1 MLRKLIAGAA
11 IAAGLLSVSTSSSAA
26 LVLKYSVNR
35 GGDVT
40 VADGDG
46 TDLNAAAG
54 NITTFIAGLGTLF
67 VSAGTQTAGS
77 LLLNLISA
85 GNIGAAG
92 DLTVALSGTDY
103 IGPTDASI
111 TSLVALTSLGG
122 SMNFAGWFDSANG
135 LFSEATQI
143 IDVSTP
149 AGTPTPYQNANS
161 IGTALGGPFSLTQRF
176 NLNLA
181 QGGEVNIVGTTTVA
195 PVPEPSTY
203 ALLAVGLGLLGL
215 FTLRRAA
222 W

>member
-11 IAAGLLSVSTSSSAA
+11 IATGLLSVSASSSAA
-26 LVLKYSVNR
+26 LVLKYSVNG

-111 TSLVALTSLGG
+111 TSSVALTSLGG
-122 SMNFAGWFDSANG
+122 AMNFTAWFDSANG
-135 LFSEATQI
+135 LFSEATQV

-149 AGTPTPYQNANS
+149 SGTPTPYQNANS
-161 IGTALGGPFSLTQRF
+161 IATVLGGPFSLTQRF
-176 NLNLA
+176 NLDLA

-222 W
+222 